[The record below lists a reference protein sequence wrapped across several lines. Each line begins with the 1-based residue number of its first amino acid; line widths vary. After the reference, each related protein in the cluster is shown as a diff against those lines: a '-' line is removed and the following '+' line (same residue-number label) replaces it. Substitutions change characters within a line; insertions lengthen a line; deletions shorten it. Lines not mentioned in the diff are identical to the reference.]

1 MERSPGTA
9 NRFASPASRRNA
21 VAWSRELDVE
31 VLGDHVDRLFRAAW
45 AMCGNPHDAEDL
57 VQETYVRVLGRRRLL
72 RSEDDIGYLLR
83 ALRNTHVS
91 RLRAA
96 GARPEPQATADPPER
111 ADRRPSWQPQEAM
124 KASELFAEIAKLDE
138 PFREVLVAIDVAGLS
153 YGEAA
158 RALRVREATI
168 TSRLHRARLRVAEA
182 LQAEDPE

>member
-1 MERSPGTA
+1 MNRTASLERSPGTA
-9 NRFASPASRRNA
+9 NRFASPASRRKA
-21 VAWSRELDVE
+21 GAWSRELDVE

-72 RSEDDIGYLLR
+72 RSEEDIGYLLR

-111 ADRRPSWQPQEAM
+111 VDRRPSWQPQEAM
-124 KASELFAEIAKLDE
+124 EASELFAEIANLDSR
-138 PFREVLVAIDVAGLS
+138 F
-153 YGEAA
+153 A
-158 RALRVREATI
+158 R
-168 TSRLHRARLRVAEA
+168 
-182 LQAEDPE
+182 